1 MLSPLQVE
9 VVSGPRQS
17 DPTGFGVVARVALR
31 AGEAI
36 VDRSVIYH
44 QGTAPGH
51 LEQARARLLSPPF
64 ARPAAFF

>member
-1 MLSPLQVE
+1 MQLTYQ
-9 VVSGPRQS
+9 
-17 DPTGFGVVARVALR
+17 
-31 AGEAI
+31 AI
-36 VDRSVIYH
+36 VTDKEGVDRSVISH